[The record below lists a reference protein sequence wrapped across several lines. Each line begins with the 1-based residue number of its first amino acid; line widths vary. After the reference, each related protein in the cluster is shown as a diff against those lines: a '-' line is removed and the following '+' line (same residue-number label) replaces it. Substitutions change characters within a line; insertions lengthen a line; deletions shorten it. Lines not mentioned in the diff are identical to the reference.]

1 MTVYVRLT
9 LFTEGACLWLNM
21 QQVWENV
28 LLNVA
33 AKADFSCFWRS
44 VSGEKCQTKT
54 GGKIKRV
61 LNEVSKRLRTLTSYF
76 RYLCFFFC
84 MWDAINYK
92 FKFDLSKLIKQEL
105 VSPTHMGMFQPK
117 YFKKDKTLKVETS
130 WLLVLLISIFLGQ
143 VWQLSVMYTI
153 FSLETKIS
161 NNPPENL

>member
-1 MTVYVRLT
+1 
-9 LFTEGACLWLNM
+9 
-21 QQVWENV
+21 
-28 LLNVA
+28 
-33 AKADFSCFWRS
+33 
-44 VSGEKCQTKT
+44 
-54 GGKIKRV
+54 
-61 LNEVSKRLRTLTSYF
+61 
-76 RYLCFFFC
+76 